1 MLQAEQ
7 TVISYI
13 CDRERAVVWGIEGG
27 LPSMPHGLTLKR
39 KGRTSEER
47 LGSIFSDVPIGE
59 GDVFSRPTAGG
70 GGFGDPLERDPRL
83 VIEDIKDD
91 YVSVERAAKDY
102 GVVVQIVDAE
112 LCEYEVDKAATDA
125 LRTEIRAE
133 RIAKVRLDP
142 EVVAQRYRGGEID
155 ALDAIRQHAV
165 ILDWGSGVLLT
176 ESTRQFR
183 EVFERRSV
191 AKWTT
196 G

>member
-1 MLQAEQ
+1 MLQAEK

-39 KGRTSEER
+39 AGAAAEER

-70 GGFGDPLERDPRL
+70 GGFGDPLEREPKL

-91 YVSVERAAKDY
+91 YVSIERAAKDY
-102 GVVVQIVDAE
+102 GVVVHTIDAE
-112 LCEYEVDKAATDA
+112 LCEYELDRSATVA
-125 LRTEIRAE
+125 LRAKIKAE
-133 RIAKVRLDP
+133 RISNARLGP
-142 EVVAQRYRGGEID
+142 EIVAERYRSGKLD
-155 ALDAIRQHAV
+155 ALDVIRQHAV
-165 ILDWGSGVLLT
+165 ILDGGTGALLP

-191 AKWTT
+191 AMWAA